1 MFPRGKMLIHET
13 TINCCKPNR
22 CILFKGQNSQNST
35 RKVRYK
41 HYEQISD
48 EVLCAKS
55 ILKAHNDVQ
64 SSKKMRLF
72 KALPTITTAV
82 AGVSIALTQP
92 GKLAAKVGAGLGFL
106 AVSNLISLGFDKLG
120 EKINKNPDENK
131 NGSKFKKIAKPI
143 LAVSTCALG
152 VAAVVV
158 GKKTNKLDGVKKFF
172 SKEVKQL
179 TDEINNTKLAKK
191 LEEKII
197 PFETKNKKAFATLGL
212 LAPLGVIASSLGVQ
226 IGLAQSLSSDIKEKA
241 VANFAKGKA
250 IQAQARAHFDSIDAQ
265 EV

>member
-1 MFPRGKMLIHET
+1 MLIHET

-22 CILFKGQNSQNST
+22 YILFKGQNSQNTT

-64 SSKKMRLF
+64 DSKKMRLF
-72 KALPTITTAV
+72 KALPTITTAL
-82 AGVSIALTQP
+82 AGASIAITQP

-106 AVSNLISLGFDKLG
+106 AVTNFVSAGFDILG
-120 EKINKNPDENK
+120 EKLNKKSGENK
-131 NGSKFKKIAKPI
+131 ENSKFKKIIKPV
-143 LAVSTCALG
+143 LVVAGCAVGAT
-152 VAAVVV
+152 AVVM
-158 GKKTNKLDGVKKFF
+158 GKKTGKFDKVSKFF
-172 SKEVKQL
+172 SKEAQQL
-179 TDEINNTKLAKK
+179 ADEINNTKLAKST
-191 LEEKII
+191 EKNIL
-197 PFETKNKKAFATLGL
+197 PFEQKNKKTMGL
-212 LAPLGVIASSLGVQ
+212 LGIFAPLGVLIGGIGTQIA
-226 IGLAQSLSSDIKEKA
+226 LADSLSGDIKKRA
-241 VANFAKGKA
+241 VQNFAKGKV